1 MVQAVNSEKL
11 YTDIS
16 GGDEIIDRIQ
26 GLLVFPVVTY
36 GCESWII
43 KKGEGLKIDAFELWC
58 WRRLLSVPWTTRRSN
73 QLILKEISLYIHWE
87 D

>member
-16 GGDEIIDRIQ
+16 GGEEIIDRIQ